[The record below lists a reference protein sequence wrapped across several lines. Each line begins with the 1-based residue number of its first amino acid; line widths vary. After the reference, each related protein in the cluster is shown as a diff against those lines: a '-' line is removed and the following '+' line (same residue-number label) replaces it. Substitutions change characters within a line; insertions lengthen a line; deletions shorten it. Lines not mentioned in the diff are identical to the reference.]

1 MILFKYRHKYRQI
14 FVLGE
19 YNTVWQLEYNDVMAN
34 TKTIDLQAAE
44 ELASLGLTD
53 QQIADSLGIS
63 RSTLSRRKADDDTFE
78 AILRKGKAKA
88 IVKVSSALM
97 QEVENGSLRAIIFYL
112 KCRAGWR
119 EEEPEIKEI
128 PPMMISVHTDATN

>member
-14 FVLGE
+14 FAPKE
-19 YNTVWQLEYNDVMAN
+19 YNAVWQLEYNDLMAN

-44 ELASLGLTD
+44 ELPSLGLTD
-53 QQIADSLGIS
+53 QQIANSLGIS

-97 QEVENGSLRAIIFYL
+97 QEVENGSLRAIISYL
-112 KCRAGWR
+112 KCRASWR

-128 PPMMISVHTDATN
+128 PPMIISVHTDATN

>member
-1 MILFKYRHKYRQI
+1 LHDFTPINGWSSCSI
-14 FVLGE
+14 FTNE
-19 YNTVWQLEYNDVMAN
+19 IHINTP
-34 TKTIDLQAAE
+34 TI
-44 ELASLGLTD
+44 
-53 QQIADSLGIS
+53 I
-63 RSTLSRRKADDDTFE
+63 
-78 AILRKGKAKA
+78 KGKAQA

>member
-1 MILFKYRHKYRQI
+1 
-14 FVLGE
+14 
-19 YNTVWQLEYNDVMAN
+19 MAN
-34 TKTIDLQAAE
+34 IKTIDLQAAE

-119 EEEPEIKEI
+119 EEEPEIREI
-128 PPMMISVHTDATN
+128 PPLTISIHSKAVR

>member
-1 MILFKYRHKYRQI
+1 
-14 FVLGE
+14 
-19 YNTVWQLEYNDVMAN
+19 MAN
-34 TKTIDLQAAE
+34 IKTIDLQAAE

-78 AILRKGKAKA
+78 ATLRKGKAKA

-128 PPMMISVHTDATN
+128 PPLTISIHSKAVR

>member
-1 MILFKYRHKYRQI
+1 
-14 FVLGE
+14 
-19 YNTVWQLEYNDVMAN
+19 MAN
-34 TKTIDLQAAE
+34 TKQPDLKSVE
-44 ELASLGLTD
+44 ELASLGLTE

-63 RSTLSRRKADDDTFE
+63 RSTLNRRKVDDDTFDT
-78 AILRKGKAKA
+78 ALRKGKAQA
-88 IVKVSSALM
+88 IVKASSALM

-128 PPMMISVHTDATN
+128 PPLTISIHSKAVR

>member
-1 MILFKYRHKYRQI
+1 
-14 FVLGE
+14 
-19 YNTVWQLEYNDVMAN
+19 MAN

-97 QEVENGSLRAIIFYL
+97 QEVENGSLRAVIFYL

-128 PPMMISVHTDATN
+128 PPMIISVHTDATNQISLILTLGGLCDREIPKK

>member
-1 MILFKYRHKYRQI
+1 
-14 FVLGE
+14 
-19 YNTVWQLEYNDVMAN
+19 MAN
-34 TKTIDLQAAE
+34 TKTIDLQADE

-63 RSTLSRRKADDDTFE
+63 RSTLSRRKADDDDTFE
-78 AILRKGKAKA
+78 AVLRKGKTKA

-112 KCRAGWR
+112 RCRAGWR
-119 EEEPEIKEI
+119 EEEPDIK
-128 PPMMISVHTDATN
+128 

>member
-1 MILFKYRHKYRQI
+1 
-14 FVLGE
+14 
-19 YNTVWQLEYNDVMAN
+19 MAN

-44 ELASLGLTD
+44 ELVSLGLTA

-78 AILRKGKAKA
+78 AVLRKDKAKA
-88 IVKVSSALM
+88 IVKASSALM

>member
-1 MILFKYRHKYRQI
+1 LILFKYRHKYRQI

-63 RSTLSRRKADDDTFE
+63 RSTLSRRKAEDDTFE

>member
-63 RSTLSRRKADDDTFE
+63 RSTLSRRKAEDDTFE

>member
-1 MILFKYRHKYRQI
+1 
-14 FVLGE
+14 
-19 YNTVWQLEYNDVMAN
+19 MAN
-34 TKTIDLQAAE
+34 TKTIDLQADE

-78 AILRKGKAKA
+78 AVLRKGKTKA

-112 KCRAGWR
+112 RCRAGWR
-119 EEEPEIKEI
+119 EEEPDIKEI
-128 PPMMISVHTDATN
+128 PPMMISVHTDATNQISLMPALGDLCDREIP

>member
-1 MILFKYRHKYRQI
+1 
-14 FVLGE
+14 
-19 YNTVWQLEYNDVMAN
+19 MAN
-34 TKTIDLQAAE
+34 IKTIDLQAAE

-119 EEEPEIKEI
+119 EEEPEIQDI
-128 PPMMISVHTDATN
+128 PAMTISVHSEAIRS

>member
-1 MILFKYRHKYRQI
+1 
-14 FVLGE
+14 
-19 YNTVWQLEYNDVMAN
+19 MAN

-112 KCRAGWR
+112 RCRAGWR

>member
-1 MILFKYRHKYRQI
+1 
-14 FVLGE
+14 
-19 YNTVWQLEYNDVMAN
+19 MAN

-63 RSTLSRRKADDDTFE
+63 RSTLCRRKADDDTFE
-78 AILRKGKAKA
+78 AALRKGKTKA
-88 IVKVSSALM
+88 IVNVSSALM

-119 EEEPEIKEI
+119 EEEIKEI
-128 PPMMISVHTDATN
+128 PPMIISAHTDATN